1 MGTPAIEAGQPM
13 RRIHSLFKLISG
25 AAVAGITF
33 APAGQADATVRPQF
47 PVWAADLARAI
58 CEAGR
63 PAPLD
68 LTTQL
73 QAAGKVVSTSETV
86 IDSETMLGLRFR
98 IDEGGE
104 LQVTVRLP
112 GAAGQRVR
120 ITYAPPP
127 GGNGDDLFAQTGPD
141 CRIDLARIVE
151 RDDTGRPQ
159 TLVEYAGDKLER
171 ATAEPLNPEVPQRP
185 DPGGVAVATIDTG
198 IAYTLPQIA
207 GRLARDSGGRILGH
221 DFHDG
226 DDRPFDIDPS
236 RPAVFPIRHGT
247 AVASILLREAPDARL
262 VPLRYPAG
270 APEMFAAMV
279 EHIAAGPARIV
290 AMPLGGARRDE
301 WEPFAAAARRHPEI
315 LFVVSAGNDG
325 RDIDAKPIYPAGFG
339 LDNVLVVT
347 STDAF
352 GRLAAESNWGA
363 RTVHVAVPGERIDVV
378 DHRGAAGK
386 ASGSSYAVPRVAAL
400 AARMK
405 ARDPEWDAAAI
416 KSAILGLAVPL
427 GDASRPVAAG
437 WIPNPAIE

>member
-1 MGTPAIEAGQPM
+1 MVPAVVGGLLIVIKQVSGAGRDTGFPDWAGELVRMVCLAGKPDLPPITEQLRSAGLEVATSEMPAI
-13 RRIHSLFKLISG
+13 SD
-25 AAVAGITF
+25 VAS
-33 APAGQADATVRPQF
+33 R
-47 PVWAADLARAI
+47 
-58 CEAGR
+58 
-63 PAPLD
+63 LD
-68 LTTQL
+68 LTL
-73 QAAGKVVSTSETV
+73 VGGGKV
-86 IDSETMLGLRFR
+86 R
-98 IDEGGE
+98 I
-104 LQVTVRLP
+104 TVRLP
-112 GAAGQRVR
+112 LTTNQRVR
-120 ITYAPPP
+120 LVMTAAA
-127 GGNGDDLFAQTGPD
+127 GGGGMDLLAQSAPD
-141 CRIDLARIVE
+141 CRIDLARIVS
-151 RDDTGRPQ
+151 RDHVGRPEQ
-159 TLVEYAGDKLER
+159 LFSYDGDLRKSSSIE
-171 ATAEPLNPEVPQRP
+171 ELNPPVPP
-185 DPGGVAVATIDTG
+185 GTDPGGIAVATIDTG
-198 IAYTLPQIA
+198 IAYTLPQFA
-207 GRLARDSGGRILGH
+207 DRLARDSGGRILGH
-221 DFHDG
+221 DFHDC
-226 DDRPFDIDPS
+226 DDRPFDLDPS
-236 RPAVFPIRHGT
+236 RSAVFPIRHGT

-270 APEMFAAMV
+270 APEKFADMV

-290 AMPLGGARRDE
+290 SMPLGGARRDE

-325 RDIDAKPIYPAGFG
+325 RDIDANPIYPAAFG
-339 LDNVLVVT
+339 LGNVLVVT

-405 ARDPEWDAAAI
+405 ARDPDLDAAAI